1 MTARTTQ
8 RQVVTNA
15 TGLQVGDTARFE
27 SPTVTV
33 SGPVLA
39 IDLENGDVK
48 IHAFGIDVWIDL
60 GYFTVGA
67 RDVEVDDQTETYT
80 VAQIREV
87 FAKHATPDDWG
98 VRKFYEDSL
107 ISALRGKYDQP
118 TTQGA
123 SA

>member
-1 MTARTTQ
+1 M
-8 RQVVTNA
+8 
-15 TGLQVGDTARFE
+15 
-27 SPTVTV
+27 TV

-39 IDLENGDVK
+39 IDLEKGDAK

-60 GYFTVGA
+60 GHFTVGA
-67 RDVEVDDQTETYT
+67 RDVEVDDESETYT

-118 TTQGA
+118 TTTEGTA
-123 SA
+123 P